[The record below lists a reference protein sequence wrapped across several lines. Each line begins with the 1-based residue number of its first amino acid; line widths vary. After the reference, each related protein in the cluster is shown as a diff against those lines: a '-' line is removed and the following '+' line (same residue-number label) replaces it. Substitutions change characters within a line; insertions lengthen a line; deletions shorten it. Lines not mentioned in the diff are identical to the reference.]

1 MSCLRVDQIYLYLEE
16 ELSSLER
23 QPVESHL
30 ASCVHC
36 REAVAARA
44 RLTEAAGTLP
54 DFEIPAD
61 FSRRVMSRIFTAK
74 SSPRALLITLAA
86 GFSLLSTTFG
96 VLLLVTGQNL
106 PGLFVSLIQYLWTS
120 LRSLSMTAIKL
131 FKLIFLSVKILFN
144 LIDEFVEGFSTL
156 SGMISPQARIVM
168 VALTLLLFTTLFFVI
183 RRRFFFGE
191 NNEK

>member
-1 MSCLRVDQIYLYLEE
+1 MSCLRVDQIYLYLEK

-54 DFEIPAD
+54 DFEIPAA
-61 FSRRVMSRIFTAK
+61 T
-74 SSPRALLITLAA
+74 

-106 PGLFVSLIQYLWTS
+106 PGLFVSLIQYLWTN
-120 LRSLSMTAIKL
+120 LKSLSMTAIKL